1 MHILIV
7 SDQHAESAGGVQVS
21 IRLQTRYLERA
32 GHTVTVCAPRMHA
45 PHRSDPHDVDTRS
58 IPITFDREYSAS
70 LPGRRSDAALDRAL
84 AGRPPVDVVHVQADF
99 WQAAI
104 GYRFAERH
112 GIPVVHTFHNHVE
125 FGIEQVVP
133 FPALAVRGMVWAQ
146 GLVLRPRRS
155 ALPTSAWRYLDE
167 LASRASA
174 LVAPSRHF
182 AALLERKGVGA
193 GAGISV
199 VATGVDDDLVDDVR
213 AEAATRRGADTQEH
227 RRPVFLWIGRM
238 SAEKRL
244 MEFLEAVRLS
254 GADAEFRLY
263 GAGLLLGKA
272 KAFVSRHGLDDTVV
286 FAGRVPYRESLLA
299 MAGADALVQTSIG
312 FETQGMTVFEATV
325 VGTRSI
331 VSDPAVAGELPD
343 GAYWQ
348 PRDGSVEALADTIS
362 MVAGAVREG
371 SLPPMPG
378 NTGES
383 LLQSTQ
389 TQRILA
395 IYERVTAGR

>member
-1 MHILIV
+1 MHILIL

-21 IRLQTRYLERA
+21 IRLQTRFLERA

-45 PHRSDPHDVDTRS
+45 QHRTDPHDVDTRS
-58 IPITFDREYSAS
+58 IPITLDREYSAS
-70 LPGRRSDAALDRAL
+70 LPGRRSDAELDRAL
-84 AGRPPVDVVHVQADF
+84 ASRPPVDVVHVQADF

-104 GYRFAERH
+104 GYRFAARH
-112 GIPVVHTFHNHVE
+112 DLPVVHTFHNHVE

-133 FPALAVRGMVWAQ
+133 FPRLAVRGMVWAQ
-146 GLVLRPRRS
+146 GLVLRPRLS
-155 ALPTSAWRYLDE
+155 TLPVSAWRYLDE
-167 LASRASA
+167 LARRASV

-182 AALLERKGVGA
+182 ADTLESKGVGA
-193 GAGISV
+193 GIEV
-199 VATGVDDDLVDDVR
+199 VSTGVDDDLVDDVR
-213 AEAATRRGADTQEH
+213 AEAAEHRRDGH
-227 RRPVFLWIGRM
+227 GGNRRPVFLWIGRM

-272 KAFVSRHGLDDTVV
+272 RAFVTRHGLEDRVT
-286 FAGRVPYRESLLA
+286 FAGRVSYRDSLRA

-331 VSDPAVAGELPD
+331 VSDPAIAGELPD
-343 GAYWQ
+343 GAYWA
-348 PRDGSVEALADTIS
+348 PRDGSVEALADTIGEVS
-362 MVAGAVREG
+362 RAVRD
-371 SLPPMPG
+371 
-378 NTGES
+378 GEVHPVGADVGAD
-383 LLQSTQ
+383 LRQSSRTA
-389 TQRILA
+389 RMIAL
-395 IYERVTAGR
+395 YESVLRRA

>member
-21 IRLQTRYLERA
+21 IRLQTRFLERF

-58 IPITFDREYSAS
+58 IPITLDREYSAS
-70 LPGRRSDAALDRAL
+70 LPGRRSDAALDRAM
-84 AGRPPVDVVHVQADF
+84 ATRPPVDVVHVQADF

-112 GIPVVHTFHNHVE
+112 GLPVVHTFHNHVE

-133 FPALAVRGMVWAQ
+133 FPALAVRAMVWAQ
-146 GLVLRPRRS
+146 GLVLKPRRS
-155 ALPTSAWRYLDE
+155 TLPTSAWRYLDE
-167 LASRASA
+167 LAVRASA

-182 AALLERKGVGA
+182 AALLERKGVGSD
-193 GAGISV
+193 IEV
-199 VATGVDDDLVDDVR
+199 VSTGVDDDLVGDVL
-213 AEAATRRGADTQEH
+213 AEAATARGTAKVPGG

-263 GAGLLLGKA
+263 GAGLLLSKA
-272 KAFVSRHGLDDTVV
+272 KAFVARHGLQDTVV

-331 VSDPAVAGELPD
+331 VSDPSIAGELPA

-348 PRDGSVEALADTIS
+348 PRDGSVEALGEIIAQVS
-362 MVAGAVREG
+362 AAVRAGEV
-371 SLPPMPG
+371 SPIPAI
-378 NTGES
+378 TGEG
-383 LLQSTQ
+383 LLQSAQ
-389 TQRILA
+389 TRRMIG
-395 IYERVTAGR
+395 IYERVLNRP

>member
-21 IRLQTRYLERA
+21 IRLQTRFLERF

-58 IPITFDREYSAS
+58 IPITLDREYSAS
-70 LPGRRSDAALDRAL
+70 LPGRRSDAALDRAMS
-84 AGRPPVDVVHVQADF
+84 ARPPVDVVHVQADF

-112 GIPVVHTFHNHVE
+112 GLPVVHTFHNHME

-133 FPALAVRGMVWAQ
+133 FPALAVRAMVWAQ
-146 GLVLRPRRS
+146 GLVLKPRRS
-155 ALPTSAWRYLDE
+155 TLPTSAWRYLDE
-167 LASRASA
+167 LAARASA

-182 AALLERKGVGA
+182 AALLESKGVGSD
-193 GAGISV
+193 IEV
-199 VATGVDDDLVDDVR
+199 VSTGVDDDLVGDVL
-213 AEAATRRGADTQEH
+213 AEARTEREAAENPGA

-263 GAGLLLGKA
+263 GAGLLLSKA
-272 KAFVSRHGLDDTVV
+272 KAFVARHGLDDKVV

-331 VSDPAVAGELPD
+331 VSDPAIAGELPE
-343 GAYWQ
+343 GAFWQ
-348 PRDGSVEALADTIS
+348 PRDGSVDALGETIALVS
-362 MVAGAVREG
+362 KAVRAGDVSPIPEIAGEG
-371 SLPPMPG
+371 
-378 NTGES
+378 
-383 LLQSTQ
+383 LLQSAQ
-389 TQRILA
+389 TRRMID
-395 IYERVTAGR
+395 IYERVLRRP

>member
-21 IRLQTRYLERA
+21 IRLQTKFLERS

-45 PHRSDPHDVDTRS
+45 PHRADPHDVDTRS
-58 IPITFDREYSAS
+58 IPITLDREYSAS

-84 AGRPPVDVVHVQADF
+84 AARPPVDVVHVQADF

-125 FGIEQVVP
+125 FGVEQVVP
-133 FPALAVRGMVWAQ
+133 FPKLAVRAMVWVQ
-146 GLVLRPRRS
+146 GLVLKPRRS
-155 ALPTSAWRYLDE
+155 TLPTSAWRYLDE
-167 LASRASA
+167 LAVRASA

-182 AALLERKGVGA
+182 AALLERKGVGSD
-193 GAGISV
+193 IDV
-199 VATGVDDDLVDDVR
+199 VSTGVDDDLIDDVLSEVSDGR
-213 AEAATRRGADTQEH
+213 PSTVVADG

-263 GAGLLLGKA
+263 GAGLLLSKA
-272 KAFVSRHGLDDTVV
+272 KAFVARHGLQDSVV

-331 VSDPAVAGELPD
+331 VSDPAIAGELPD

-348 PRDGSVEALADTIS
+348 PRDGSVAALAETIAE
-362 MVAGAVREG
+362 VTTAVRAG
-371 SLPPMPG
+371 TLAAMPG
-378 NTGES
+378 NTGEE
-383 LLQSTQ
+383 LRQSAQ
-389 TQRILA
+389 TRRMID
-395 IYERVTAGR
+395 IYERVVARP

>member
-1 MHILIV
+1 MHILML

-21 IRLQTRYLERA
+21 IRLQTRFLERA

-45 PHRSDPHDVDTRS
+45 PHRTDPHDVDTAS

-70 LPGRRSDAALDRAL
+70 FPGPWTDTALDRAM

-99 WQAAI
+99 WQAVI
-104 GYRFAERH
+104 GYRFAARH

-133 FPALAVRGMVWAQ
+133 APKLAVRVMLWAQ
-146 GLVLRPRRS
+146 RLVLRPRRS
-155 ALPTSAWRYLDE
+155 ELRPSAWSFLDE
-167 LASRASA
+167 YAERASA

-182 AALLERKGVGA
+182 AELLEHRGIGPGVE
-193 GAGISV
+193 V
-199 VATGVDDDLVDDVR
+199 VSTGVDDDLVDEV
-213 AEAATRRGADTQEH
+213 TGAVVPRSTGG
-227 RRPVFLWIGRM
+227 RRPVFLWMGRM

-263 GAGLLLGKA
+263 GAGLLLTKA
-272 KAFVSRHGLDDTVV
+272 ESFVARHGLGDRVV
-286 FAGRVPYRESLLA
+286 FAGRVPYRESLEA
-299 MAGADALVQTSIG
+299 MARADALVQTSIG

-331 VSDPAVAGELPD
+331 VSDPAIAAELPA
-343 GAYWQ
+343 GSYWQ
-348 PRDGSVEALADTIS
+348 PVDGSVQALAATIAEVAEALRSGIADRVP
-362 MVAGAVREG
+362 VAAGTA
-371 SLPPMPG
+371 
-378 NTGES
+378 

-389 TQRILA
+389 TERMIGIYQRVIA
-395 IYERVTAGR
+395 DRRTRA

>member
-1 MHILIV
+1 MHILML
-7 SDQHAESAGGVQVS
+7 SDQHAASAGGVQVS
-21 IRLQTRYLERA
+21 IRLQTRFLERA

-45 PHRSDPHDVDTRS
+45 GHDSDPHDVDTAS
-58 IPITFDREYSAS
+58 VPITVDREYSAS
-70 LPGRRSDAALDRAL
+70 LPGRRTDAALDRVMAS
-84 AGRPPVDVVHVQADF
+84 RPPVDVVHVQADF
-99 WQAAI
+99 WQAVI

-133 FPALAVRGMVWAQ
+133 APRLAVRAMLWAQ
-146 GLVLRPRRS
+146 RLVLRPRLSR
-155 ALPTSAWRYLDE
+155 LRPSAWSYLDE
-167 LASRASA
+167 FARRASA

-182 AALLERKGVGA
+182 AELLTANGVGSDIQV
-193 GAGISV
+193 IS
-199 VATGVDDDLVDDVR
+199 TGVDDDLVEEVR
-213 AEAATRRGADTQEH
+213 AVAASAEPRDDS
-227 RRPVFLWIGRM
+227 RPVFLWMGRM

-272 KAFVSRHGLDDTVV
+272 EAFVARHGLDDRVV
-286 FAGRVPYRESLLA
+286 FAGRVPYRESLVA
-299 MAGADALVQTSIG
+299 MASADALVQTSIG

-331 VSDPAVAGELPD
+331 VSDPAIAGELPQ
-343 GAYWQ
+343 GSFWQ
-348 PRDGSVEALADTIS
+348 PADGSVRSLATTIAS
-362 MVAGAVREG
+362 VAADVRTGAAAPV
-371 SLPPMPG
+371 PPG
-378 NTGES
+378 AGDA

-389 TQRILA
+389 TERMISV
-395 IYERVTAGR
+395 YERVVTGRA